1 MRISARILT
10 ALVLLAALV
19 GCRKDGDVLPVQY
32 SALLTDWNGEGAPA
46 ELPQGMAV
54 GILSPGPIE
63 IPNIRS
69 TASGGELIPDVTYY
83 WAPRMKSVTHF
94 WAYAPYNP
102 SMTGFPFDFS
112 VREDQ
117 RTEEGFAASDF
128 ISSLAVAKRPLV
140 VPFVLEHR
148 LSKLDVK
155 VVPTAESGDVTAL
168 TLRSVLRRGTIPQ
181 MDAALSNIGDEGSVR
196 ALATAKNRFS
206 AIVMPAKTALS
217 LLLTTSRGKSFLCT
231 FPSPT
236 TFQAGKVTTLTVNL
250 SDATVTTDNVTFQIG
265 ISDWSDGGNLPFL

>member
-10 ALVLLAALV
+10 ALVLLAAFA
-19 GCRKDGDVLPVQY
+19 GCRKDDVLPVQY
-32 SALLTDWNGEGAPA
+32 SALLTDWNGEGTPA
-46 ELPQGMAV
+46 ELPRGMAV
-54 GILSPGPIE
+54 GIISPGPIK

-69 TASGGELIPDVTYY
+69 TVSGRELIPDATYY
-83 WAPRMKSVTHF
+83 WAPREKALVSF

-102 SMTGFPFDFS
+102 SRAGFPIDVS

-128 ISSLAVAKRPLV
+128 ISSLAVAKRPRV

-148 LSKLDVK
+148 LSKL
-155 VVPTAESGDVTAL
+155 VVNVIPTAESGDVTAL
-168 TLRSVLRRGTIPQ
+168 TLRGVLRRGTIPE
-181 MDAALSNIGDEGSVR
+181 MDAALSNVGDEGPVG

-206 AIVMPAKTALS
+206 AIVMPAETALS
-217 LLLTTSRGKSFLCT
+217 LLLTTSRGKTFLCT

-236 TFQAGKVTTLTVNL
+236 AFQAGKVTTLTVNL
-250 SDATVTTDNVTFQIG
+250 SDATVTTGNVTFQIG